1 MATSSNFSTSNQ
13 YIKYRI
19 VVTENSYNITN
30 NTSEVNVKVDAWR
43 TNTGYTTS
51 GSGTCYCTI
60 DGTKYSQSISN
71 SQQITYNSHTV
82 LFNRTVTIPHNA
94 DGSKTISVSAYIDH
108 SRFSSNSQGF
118 NVALTTIPRQANIVS
133 APDFYDTDNPTITYS
148 NPAGNI
154 AAITSLQA
162 CISLT
167 GAVADVPYRDISK
180 TGTSYTFNLTQA
192 ERNTLLAACPNS
204 NTLSVRFIIRTV
216 LSGQTYY
223 STVIKTM
230 TVKNANPTITGSS
243 YADTNATTTAIT
255 NNNQQIIQ
263 GQSTVSFSF
272 TSLAALKYATLTKV
286 EVTVNAV
293 TVSSNLSG
301 SSVSNKTVAFGTI
314 NSTSNLAASIK
325 LTDSRGNTTT
335 QSLNIT
341 MLAWSLPTA
350 LISCARLNNY
360 YSDTNLNVDAVY
372 SSLDSKN
379 TITIQYQYKEVSSSS
394 WSALTTIQDNVPTTV
409 ILDNTKQWNLK
420 IIVTDRIGSTTYNLT
435 VDRGLPII
443 YFDRLKRS
451 VGINTFPSADNVL
464 ESAGQILTSFKNSVA
479 TGSLQA
485 ESNTVDNLINEVRY
499 SSGCFGS
506 VQLTANYTYG
516 GVTVVSGW
524 YNYAYLPHRSGGVNG
539 QASGDN
545 CNYGTLLLLGMTVA
559 NKFFVIR
566 LANSSIASLI
576 DVYSFASVYDTL
588 EIAKGGTGSTDAPT
602 ARSNLG
608 IGTTQ
613 LWTGTLDA
621 QAQPV
626 TIDVSDYKSLMFIG
640 RGGRYTPQQT
650 LTLPVDYFDS
660 TDKSFSF
667 THGYDSQYMYFT
679 VSISDGEI
687 TITFGGTNDN
697 GALLAVYGVN

>member
-19 VVTENSYNITN
+19 VVTENSYDITN
-30 NTSEVNVKVDAWR
+30 NTSSVNVKVDAWR
-43 TNTGYTTS
+43 TNSGYTTS

-71 SQQITYNSHTV
+71 DQKITQNSHTV

-108 SRFSSNSQGF
+108 ARFSSNSQGF

-133 APDFYDTDNPTITYS
+133 APNFYDTDNPTITYS

-154 AAITSLQA
+154 SAITSLQA

-180 TGTSYTFNLTQA
+180 TGTSYTFNLTQS

-263 GQSTVSFSF
+263 GQSTVSFTF
-272 TSLAALKYATLTKV
+272 TSLAALKYATLKKI

-335 QSLNIT
+335 QSINIT

-372 SSLDSKN
+372 SSLDNKN

-464 ESAGQILTSFKNSVA
+464 ESAGQILTSFKQSVA
-479 TGSLQA
+479 TGSYQA
-485 ESNTVDNLINEVRY
+485 AANTVENLINEVRY

-506 VQLTANYTYG
+506 VQLTANYTLG

-588 EIAKGGTGSTDAPT
+588 EVAKGGTGSTDAPS

-608 IGTTQ
+608 IGCTQ
-613 LWTGTLDA
+613 LWTGNLDS

-626 TIDVSDYKSLMFIG
+626 TIDVSDHESLMFIG
-640 RGGRYTPQQT
+640 KAGNTSPQQT
-650 LTLPVDYFDS
+650 LTLPIDYFDS
-660 TDKSFSF
+660 TDKAFSF
-667 THGYDSQYMYFT
+667 THGYDNQYMYFT
-679 VSISDGEI
+679 VSVSDGEA
-687 TITFGGTNDN
+687 TITYGGSNNN

>member
-43 TNTGYTTS
+43 TNSGYTTS

-71 SQQITYNSHTV
+71 DQKITQNSHTV

-108 SRFSSNSQGF
+108 ARFSSNSQGF

-154 AAITSLQA
+154 SAITSLQA

-263 GQSTVSFSF
+263 GQSTVSFTF

-372 SSLDSKN
+372 SSLDNKN

-394 WSALTTIQDNVPTTV
+394 WSALTTIQDNVTTTV

-420 IIVTDRIGSTTYNLT
+420 IIVTDRIGSTIYNLT

-479 TGSLQA
+479 TGSYQA
-485 ESNTVDNLINEVRY
+485 AANTVENLINEVRY

-506 VQLTANYTYG
+506 VNLTANYTYG

-539 QASGDN
+539 NASGDN

-588 EIAKGGTGSTDAPT
+588 EIAKGGTGSTDAPS

-608 IGTTQ
+608 IGCTN
-613 LWTGTLDA
+613 LNSGTIDSN
-621 QAQPV
+621 AQPV
-626 TIDVSDYKSLMFIG
+626 TIDVSDYESLMFIG
-640 RGGRYTPQQT
+640 KAGQATPQQT
-650 LTLPVDYFDS
+650 ITIPVDYFDS
-660 TDKSFSF
+660 TDKPFSF
-667 THGYDSQYMYFT
+667 THGYDNQYMYFT
-679 VSISDGEI
+679 VSVTDGEA
-687 TITFGGTNDN
+687 TITYGGSNNN

>member
-71 SQQITYNSHTV
+71 SQKITHNSHTV
-82 LFNRTVTIPHNA
+82 LFNRTVTIAHNA
-94 DGSKTISVSAYIDH
+94 DGSKTIAVSAYISHD
-108 SRFSSNSQGF
+108 RFTSNSQGF
-118 NVALTTIPRQANIVS
+118 NVKLTTIPRQANITA

-148 NPAGNI
+148 NPAGDI

-180 TGTSYTFNLTQA
+180 TGTSYTFNLTQS

-272 TSLAALKYATLTKV
+272 TSLAALKYATLTKI

-335 QSLNIT
+335 QSLNIA

-350 LISCARLNNY
+350 LITCARKNNY
-360 YSDTNLNVDAVY
+360 YSDTTLLVDGNY
-372 SSLDSKN
+372 SSLDNKN
-379 TITIQYQYKEVSSSS
+379 TLTIQYQYKQVTASS
-394 WSALTTIQDNVPTTV
+394 WSALTTIQDNVPVTV
-409 ILDNTKQWNLK
+409 TLDNTKQWN
-420 IIVTDRIGSTTYNLT
+420 IRVIVTDRIGSTTYNLI

-451 VGINTFPSADNVL
+451 VGVNCFPSADNVL
-464 ESAGQILTSFKNSVA
+464 ESDGQILTSFKKSVA
-479 TGSLQA
+479 TGSYQA
-485 ESNTVDNLINEVRY
+485 AANTVENLINEVRY

-539 QASGDN
+539 NASGDN
-545 CNYGTLLLLGMTVA
+545 CNYGTLLLFGMTVA
-559 NKFFVIR
+559 NKFYVIR
-566 LANSSIASLI
+566 LANGAIASLI
-576 DVYSFASVYDTL
+576 DVYTFASVYDTL
-588 EIAKGGTGSTDAPT
+588 EIAKGGTGSTDAPS

-608 IGTTQ
+608 IGCTQ
-613 LWTGTLDA
+613 LWTGNLDS

-626 TIDVSDYKSLMFIG
+626 TIDVSDHESLMFIG
-640 RGGRYTPQQT
+640 KAGNTSPQQT
-650 LTLPVDYFDS
+650 LTLPIDYFDS
-660 TDKSFSF
+660 TNKTFSF
-667 THGYDSQYMYFT
+667 THGYNNQYMYFT
-679 VSISDGEI
+679 VSVSDGEA
-687 TITFGGTNDN
+687 TITFGGSNNN